1 MRDCKRN
8 AGIRFSI
15 RLLVSTV
22 SIVAVSAGSQALAQQ
37 AAWEDADETTIL
49 APVTVTTTGGAE
61 GYVAYDTT
69 TGTKTGTPIAETPQS
84 VNAVTAEE
92 MKDRAVSTTTEAIE
106 YSPGVFASTNAVSQ
120 RFDYFSIRGFDA
132 TNSGIMLDGLNST
145 TPQSIPRR

>member
-22 SIVAVSAGSQALAQQ
+22 SIVAVSTGSQALAQQ
-37 AAWEDADETTIL
+37 AGEDDTTVL
-49 APVTVTTTGGAE
+49 EPVTVTTTGGAE

-69 TGTKTGTPIAETPQS
+69 TGSKTGTPIAETPQS
-84 VNAVTAEE
+84 INAVTAEE

-132 TNSGIMLDGLNST
+132 TNSGIMLDG
-145 TPQSIPRR
+145 